1 MGIFG
6 GGYAKPGKGISK
18 EEALKRNY
26 FDILSRKFWKLVQLN
41 LLYAVCNIL
50 FIGASLFLAIGYDWV
65 EILSALIKG
74 QLTLLPPLPF
84 IPLMLTGP
92 FTAGLTYVIR
102 NYSRQEHAFMASDFF
117 EHSKKNI
124 KQGLLMSVLQVVV
137 TYLLATAFF
146 FYLNFFVTHGLNTGI
161 LFGIAI
167 VVTIFMLSMSFYV
180 YPIMVTFDM
189 KLIHILKN
197 SWIFA
202 ISKLPQNLFI
212 LIILGVV
219 HGVLVWNYPLVWLI
233 LMPLFLIVWSSYTM
247 NYYVWNVMD
256 KYMMSQ
262 IEKPEDDTENV
273 FDDSLLDK

>member
-6 GGYAKPGKGISK
+6 GGYTKPGKGITK

-26 FDILSRKFWKLVQLN
+26 FDILGRKFWKLIQLN

-50 FIGASLFLAIGYDWV
+50 FIGASIFLAIGYDWTA
-65 EILSALIKG
+65 ILSALIKG
-74 QLTLLPPLPF
+74 QLMLLPPLPF
-84 IPLMLTGP
+84 IPLMLMGP

-117 EHSKKNI
+117 EHSKKNL
-124 KQGLLMSVLQVVV
+124 KQGLLMSVLQVVAM
-137 TYLLATAFF
+137 YLLVTAFF
-146 FYLNFFVTHGLNTGI
+146 FYLNFFISHGLNTGI

-167 VVTIFMLSMSFYV
+167 VVTVLMLSMSFYV

-212 LIILGVV
+212 LIILGAV
-219 HGVLVWNYPLVWLI
+219 HGLLIWNYPLVWLI
-233 LMPLFLIVWSSYTM
+233 LMPTFLIVWSSYTM

-262 IEKPEDDTENV
+262 IEKPEDETESV

>member
-6 GGYAKPGKGISK
+6 GNYTKAGKGLTK

-26 FDILSRKFWKLVQLN
+26 FDILGRKFWKLVQLN

-50 FIGASLFLAIGYDWV
+50 FIGASIFLAIPYDWV
-65 EILSALIKG
+65 AILTALING
-74 QLTLLPPLPF
+74 QLLLLPPLPF

-117 EHSKKNI
+117 EHSKKNL
-124 KQGLLMSVLQVVV
+124 KQGLIMSVLQVAVV
-137 TYLLATAFF
+137 YLLITAFF
-146 FYLNFFVTHGLNTGI
+146 FYLNFFVSHGLNIGI

-167 VVTIFMLSMSFYV
+167 IVAILVLSMSFYV

-212 LIILGVV
+212 LIILGAV
-219 HGVLVWNYPLVWLI
+219 HGLLLWYYPLVWII

-262 IEKPEDDTENV
+262 IDKPEDETKSV
-273 FDDSLLDK
+273 FDDSVSDK

>member
-6 GGYAKPGKGISK
+6 GNYSKPGKGITK
-18 EEALKRNY
+18 EEASKRNY

-50 FIGASLFLAIGYDWV
+50 FIGASIFLAIGYDWV
-65 EILSALIKG
+65 AILSALLKG

-84 IPLMLTGP
+84 IPLMLMGP

-124 KQGLLMSVLQVVV
+124 KQGLLMSVLQVVA
-137 TYLLATAFF
+137 TYLLITAFF
-146 FYLNFFVTHGLNTGI
+146 FYLNFFIAHGLNTGI

-167 VVTIFMLSMSFYV
+167 VVTVLMLSMSFYV

-212 LIILGVV
+212 LIILAAV
-219 HGVLVWNYPLVWLI
+219 HGLLIWYYPLVWLI

-262 IEKPEDDTENV
+262 IEKPEEESESV

>member
-6 GGYAKPGKGISK
+6 GNYSKPGKGITK
-18 EEALKRNY
+18 EEASKRNY

-50 FIGASLFLAIGYDWV
+50 FIGASIFLAIGYDWAA
-65 EILSALIKG
+65 ILSALVKG

-84 IPLMLTGP
+84 IPLMLMGP

-124 KQGLLMSVLQVVV
+124 KQGLLMSVLQVVA
-137 TYLLATAFF
+137 TYLLITAFF
-146 FYLNFFVTHGLNTGI
+146 FYLNFFIAHGLNTGI

-167 VVTIFMLSMSFYV
+167 VVTVLMLSMSFYV

-212 LIILGVV
+212 LIILAAV
-219 HGVLVWNYPLVWLI
+219 HGLLIWYYPLVWLI

-262 IEKPEDDTENV
+262 IEKPEEESESV

>member
-6 GGYAKPGKGISK
+6 GNYAKPGKGLTK

-26 FDILSRKFWKLVQLN
+26 FDILGRKFWKMVQLN
-41 LLYAVCNIL
+41 LLYFVCNIL
-50 FIGASLFLAIGYDWV
+50 FIGASVFLAIGYDWTS
-65 EILSALIKG
+65 I
-74 QLTLLPPLPF
+74 LTLLVQGQPILLPPAPF

-124 KQGLLMSVLQVVV
+124 KQGLIMSVIQVAVV
-137 TYLLATAFF
+137 YLFITAFF
-146 FYLNFFVTHGLNTGI
+146 FYLNFFISHGINTGI

-167 VVTIFMLSMSFYV
+167 VAAIFLLSMSFYV

-189 KLIHILKN
+189 KLVHIIKN
-197 SWIFA
+197 AWIFA
-202 ISKLPQNLFI
+202 ISKLPQNIFI
-212 LIILGVV
+212 IIILGAV
-219 HGVLVWNYPLVWLI
+219 HGLLLWYYPLIWII
-233 LMPLFLIVWSSYTM
+233 LMPLFLITWSSYTM
-247 NYYVWNVMD
+247 NYYVWHVMD

-262 IEKPEDDTENV
+262 IDTPEEVTETV
-273 FDDSLLDK
+273 FDDNLLDK